1 MNTTSN
7 NKASAS
13 NIMVGNDTKQN
24 INEDSIF
31 ITTDAGTTSKT
42 TESANGT

>member
-13 NIMVGNDTKQN
+13 NSRVDNDIKQN
-24 INEDSIF
+24 CNEDSIF

-42 TESANGT
+42 TESTNGT